1 MSKVIVL
8 TDEQHELLKLIF
20 EAISEDL
27 YCFEIWAGL
36 GPDEGPLLEAI
47 GIAIA
52 GPQPSVTLPV
62 EEAVALAECST
73 FNEGDIPLPDI
84 ARLALSAIGRIRAAQ
99 EETDGGDNV

>member
-27 YCFEIWAGL
+27 YGFEIWAGL

-62 EEAVALAECST
+62 EEAVALVECSSY
-73 FNEGDIPLPDI
+73 NEGPAP
-84 ARLALSAIGRIRAAQ
+84 AVEVMELALAAIKRIRQAR
-99 EETDGGDNV
+99 EGKGEV